1 MENLIKLKMTEQAQ
15 AENKSQVVT
24 NTFVEACLNLDT
36 SIFEPLIEEDQ
47 LFQDLDK
54 YRFLQTM
61 KNIFDYMKAQKIKK
75 MEFWNPITKM
85 VF

>member
-15 AENKSQVVT
+15 AENKSLVVM
-24 NTFVEACLNLDT
+24 NTFVEACLNLDA

-54 YRFLQTM
+54 YRFLQSM
-61 KNIFDYMKAQKIKK
+61 KNIF
-75 MEFWNPITKM
+75 E
-85 VF
+85 